1 MASHPLNK
9 DKRLVGAFMHTV
21 NREKLRQSAAK
32 HNLAMSDIMK
42 VLTVHYLQMDE
53 DDQREMLKHYS
64 FVWEGKRKV
73 V

>member
-1 MASHPLNK
+1 MPNQRSK
-9 DKRLVGAFMHTV
+9 EKRMVGAFMYEV
-21 NREKLRQSAAK
+21 NQKRLKRSALK
-32 HNLAMSDIMK
+32 HNVAMSDIMK
-42 VLTVHYLQMDE
+42 VLTMHYLQMDE